1 MRLVAGPIAE
11 RFGIAILPSLMI
23 NPFAAYAFSI
33 LITAGT
39 MVLYSL
45 FAGWEARGE
54 LSHEEKTGWLRSS
67 QLALR
72 QLESAP
78 ERQAMPSSALPA
90 VLAVIAVVIGCV
102 LSFLVFW

>member
-11 RFGIAILPSLMI
+11 RWGIAILPSLMI
-23 NPFAAYAFSI
+23 NPFAAYVFSI

-39 MVLYSL
+39 MVLVSL
-45 FAGWEARGE
+45 FAGWEPRGE

-72 QLESAP
+72 QLESA
-78 ERQAMPSSALPA
+78 RKTQAMPASRLPA
-90 VLAVIAVVIGCV
+90 VLAVIAVAIGCG
-102 LSFLVFW
+102 LSFFVFW